1 MSGIIV
7 GSADTPQEDLF
18 FPLTSI
24 IADDQY
30 GIIVPTIYGDEVVRR
45 VTGITENGQ
54 LGFLATASDDEL
66 VVVKQFIDID
76 YLLVR
81 YSWEAAG
88 GTDLDTRT
96 WVNDPPIDFVVGW
109 GRGTSDAYITW
120 GGDNTGSVATEAVLV
135 DFKNVLATYPAQEVI
150 SVRTGAFWYGSRG
163 TGDITM
169 SLLAYKGGTMQQVGT
184 DFINVGG
191 TLIDTLTAPR
201 NVVTQTT
208 SASSNGDFLG
218 YARYDILNRTFTYT
232 AP

>member
-7 GSADTPQEDLF
+7 KSSDTPAEDVL

-24 IADDQY
+24 IGDEQY
-30 GIIVPTIYGDEVVRR
+30 GIMAPTIDGDEVVRR
-45 VTGITENGQ
+45 VTGITDINQ
-54 LGFLATASDDEL
+54 LGFLANSSDDAL
-66 VVVKQFIDID
+66 VAVRQFIDID
-76 YLLVR
+76 FLLVR
-81 YSWEAAG
+81 YSWTGAG
-88 GTDLDTRT
+88 GADLDTRT

-109 GRGTSDAYITW
+109 ARGSSDTYITW
-120 GGDNTGSVATEAVLV
+120 GGDNTGTNATEAILV
-135 DFKNVLATYPAQEVI
+135 DFTQVLEDYPTQEVI
-150 SVRTGAFWYGSRG
+150 SVRTGAFWYRSRG
-163 TGDITM
+163 TGDVTM

-201 NVVTQTT
+201 NVVLQTQDAAT
-208 SASSNGDFLG
+208 NGDFLG